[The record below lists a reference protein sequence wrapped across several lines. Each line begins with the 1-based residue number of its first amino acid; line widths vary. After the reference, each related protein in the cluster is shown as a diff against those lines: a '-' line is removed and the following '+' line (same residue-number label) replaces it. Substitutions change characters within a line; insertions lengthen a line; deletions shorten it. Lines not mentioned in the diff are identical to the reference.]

1 MSFQKNAKQQRETM
15 VGEEARTNLL
25 KAMSFIAEAVG
36 STMGPGGRP
45 FGFDKLGTDMRLAAS
60 FSKDGLTV
68 LKSLGFDDP
77 AWQAVLQYSKQAAS
91 HSVLAS
97 GDGTTSTIVLANAV
111 AKIVSGAKETS
122 PQAMARQIESE
133 AEAAIAAVRSE
144 AIKSEEAVRCV
155 ALTSTNGDTELT
167 DVVLDAINNSGAFG
181 SVIVEKN
188 PASATR
194 YRIIRQD
201 GYSNCTGYNYNQTF
215 ALSASPEAAASKP
228 IVWKSPKVLI
238 WNGSLI
244 SEAQIQPVLAAW
256 NETLK
261 SEDAPTNLV
270 ILSYDISDE
279 VANKLLVVNRTMAK
293 HGVAVFIVKPR
304 LTAEVNSG
312 LQVLRDIAA
321 YCGVDDDKIVDGGNY
336 KDLSAKFFG
345 VCGEVKITPS
355 GTMFLGRAPN
365 HWVEKRVQQ
374 NQSIVDEARSQFDK
388 QITSIRNAELAEG
401 LVKVEVG
408 GGHLPELQERAD
420 RFDDASKAAQSCMWH
435 GAVPG
440 GGLSYIRAGQVAK
453 VSPSLQ
459 GALESVHKTVLS
471 NYGTGTSLVAMDL
484 DGKQGFRLS
493 KNKDIEF
500 GNAVELGVLDACETV
515 CAVIKNGVALGV
527 NIAIIGGY
535 SFRDQ
540 ASDVQDY
547 E

>member
-1 MSFQKNAKQQRETM
+1 MSYSKNTKQQRETM
-15 VGEEARTNLL
+15 VGDEARQNLL
-25 KAMSFIAEAVG
+25 TALSFIAEAVG

-45 FGFDKLGTDMRLAAS
+45 FGFDKLGTDMRLSAS

-77 AWQAVLQYSKQAAS
+77 AWQAVLQYAKQAAS

-97 GDGTTSTIVLANAV
+97 GDGTTSTLVLANAV
-111 AKIVSGAKETS
+111 ALAVSHSEDKS
-122 PQAMARQIESE
+122 PQAAARQIE
-133 AEAAIAAVRSE
+133 AEAAAAIGAIRSE
-144 AIKSEEAVRCV
+144 AIKSKEAVRCV
-155 ALTSTNGDTELT
+155 AMTSTNGDAELT
-167 DVVLDAINNSGAFG
+167 DVVLDAIENSGAFG

-188 PASATR
+188 PASSVR
-194 YRIIRQD
+194 YRIVRQD
-201 GYSNCTGYNYNQTF
+201 GYSNCSGYNYNQTF
-215 ALSASPEAAASKP
+215 ALSASSDSAASKP
-228 IVWKSPKVLI
+228 IQWQDPKVLI

-244 SEAQIQPVLAAW
+244 SEAQIQPILSAW
-256 NETLK
+256 NETLNDP
-261 SEDAPTNLV
+261 EGPRNLV
-270 ILSYDISDE
+270 ILAYDISEE

-293 HGVAVFIVKPR
+293 HGVAVFVVKPK

-321 YCGVDDDKIVDGGNY
+321 FCGIDDDKIVDGGNY
-336 KDLSAKFFG
+336 KELSAKFFG
-345 VCGEVKITPS
+345 VCGKVKIAPG
-355 GTMFLGRAPN
+355 GTMFLGRAAN

-440 GGLSYIRAGQVAK
+440 GGLSYIRAGQIAK
-453 VSPSLQ
+453 VSPALQ
-459 GALESVHKTVLS
+459 GAFESIHKTVLS
-471 NYGTGTSLVAMDL
+471 NYGSGVVVAMDL
-484 DGKQGFRLS
+484 DGKQGYRLS
-493 KNKDIEF
+493 KEKGIEF